1 VSAMHAIDRKLM
13 RDFRRLWAQALAI
26 ALVLA
31 CGVAI
36 VLISF
41 GMYRA
46 LDETRTAYYERN
58 RFADLFTAVRRAPID
73 LLPEIGAIPGV
84 QAVDARV
91 SGTVIL
97 DVPGLPEAAVG
108 RILSLPETDEPILN
122 APILLTGTLPQTAF
136 EIAVNRPFAL
146 ANGLRTG
153 DVIEANLNGR
163 KRPLTIS
170 GTVLS
175 PEFVY
180 TIGPG
185 AMMPD
190 NSTFGILWMRQDAA
204 AAAFDMTGAF
214 NDLSLRLEARAPIQP
229 VIDALDNLLEPYGS
243 LGAYGRDR
251 QQSNSFLDAEIR
263 QLRGMAT
270 ILPPV
275 FFGISAF
282 LVAMVMGRIV
292 ALERS
297 EIGLL
302 KALGYSDLE
311 ICIHY
316 LMLAGLIA
324 VAGIGIGWAV
334 GTWLAWG
341 MSQLYAQFF
350 DFPFLVFHVSPWVYG
365 LSGLLALLTTT
376 LGAARSAIVAAGLAP
391 AVAMLPPAPPKFR
404 QSLVDRAMAL
414 ARLSQPTIMILR
426 SLTRW
431 PVRSALT
438 MLGVAMA
445 VASVMASSGMS
456 DAFKV
461 IVDQAFHQSNRQD
474 AMLMFAEDLPLS
486 VITDVGR
493 LPGVRQVEGMQYHSA
508 ILRNGPYEKR
518 VSVEARLPAP
528 DLSRVVADDGTVLD
542 APPGGI
548 LLSERLADQLHVTVG
563 ETVSAELLT
572 GVRGT
577 YDLRVTGIVTQYF
590 GLGAYVD
597 LTYINKLMR
606 QSPRISVANVLL
618 DTTQMD
624 ALHAAIKST
633 PNLIGTNMLAQTRQ
647 SFQETINQNVTIM
660 TTIYVTIAVLITIG
674 VTYNSA
680 RILLSERSRELA
692 SLRILGFSRWQV
704 SYILIGETMLL
715 AVLAQPFGWALGH
728 LLGRAMTSSFS
739 SDLYNIPLVTD
750 VRAFAMASLIVLAAA
765 LGSVLIVRR
774 RLDNLDLVEVMKT
787 RE

>member
-1 VSAMHAIDRKLM
+1 MAMHAIDKKLL

-58 RFADLFTAVRRAPID
+58 RFADLFATVRRAPVG
-73 LLPEIGAIPGV
+73 LLREIGAIPGV

-97 DVPGLPEAAVG
+97 DVPGLTEAAVG
-108 RILSLPETDEPILN
+108 RILSLPETDAPNLN
-122 APILLTGTLPQTAF
+122 LPILLSGNLPQADSDV
-136 EIAVNRPFAL
+136 AVNRPFAL
-146 ANGLRTG
+146 ANHLRIG
-153 DVIEANLNGR
+153 DAIEVNLNGR

-175 PEFVY
+175 PEFIY

-185 AMMPD
+185 ALLPD
-190 NSTFGILWMRQDAA
+190 NRTFGVLWMRHDAA

-214 NDLSLRLEARAPIQP
+214 NDLSLKLDARAAEKP
-229 VIDALDNLLEPYGS
+229 VIAALDILLEPYGS

-251 QQSNSFLDAEIR
+251 QQSNSFLDAEIK
-263 QLRGMAT
+263 QLRSMST

-292 ALERS
+292 TLERC

-302 KALGYSDLE
+302 KAVGYSDVE
-311 ICIHY
+311 ICLHY

-334 GTWLAWG
+334 GTWLAWK
-341 MSQLYAQFF
+341 MSLQYAQFY
-350 DFPFLVFHVSPWVYG
+350 DFPFLVFHVSPGVYG
-365 LSGLLALLTTT
+365 LSGLLALFTTT
-376 LGAARSAIVAAGLAP
+376 LGAARSAMLAARLAP

-404 QSLVDRAMAL
+404 QTVIDRAISY
-414 ARLSQPTIMILR
+414 ARLSQPTTMILR

-431 PVRSALT
+431 PLRSAMTL
-438 MLGVAMA
+438 LGISMA
-445 VASVMASSGMS
+445 VASVMAASGMRNS
-456 DAFKV
+456 LEAL
-461 IVDQAFHQSNRQD
+461 VDQAFYQSNRQD

-486 VITDVGR
+486 VLEDVGR
-493 LPGVRQVEGMQYHSA
+493 LPGVRQVEGMQYHAA
-508 ILRNGPYEKR
+508 ILHHGLYQKR
-518 VSVEARLPAP
+518 LSIEARLPGP
-528 DLSRVVADDGTVLD
+528 DLSRVIADDGKVLD

-548 LLSERLADQLHVTVG
+548 MLSKRLAGQLHVAIG
-563 ETVSAELLT
+563 DTVSAEFLS

-577 YDLRVTGIVTQYF
+577 FDLRVTGIVTQYF

-597 LTYINKLMR
+597 LKYINRLLR
-606 QSPRISVANVLL
+606 QSPRISVADVTV
-618 DTTQMD
+618 DAAQID
-624 ALHAAIKST
+624 ALHAAIKQT
-633 PNLIGTNMLAQTRQ
+633 PNLIGSSMMVQTRR
-647 SFQETINQNVTIM
+647 SFQATISQNVAVM
-660 TTIYVTIAVLITIG
+660 TTIYITIAVLITIG

-692 SLRILGFSRWQV
+692 SLRILGFTRWQV

-715 AVLAQPFGWALGH
+715 ALLAQPLGWGLGN
-728 LLGRAMTSSFS
+728 LLGRAITSGFS
-739 SDLYNIPLVTD
+739 SDLYNIPLVS
-750 VRAFAMASLIVLAAA
+750 RPQGYALASLIVLGAA

-774 RLDNLDLVEVMKT
+774 RLDNLDLVDVMKT

>member
-1 VSAMHAIDRKLM
+1 MHAIDRKLM

>member
-1 VSAMHAIDRKLM
+1 MAMHAIDRKLL

-41 GMYRA
+41 GMYQA

-58 RFADLFTAVRRAPID
+58 RFADLFATVRRAPTG
-73 LLPEIGAIPGV
+73 LLNEIGAIPGV

-91 SGTVIL
+91 SGSVIL
-97 DVPGLPEAAVG
+97 DVPSLSEAAVG

-122 APILLTGTLPQTAF
+122 VPVLLSGTLPQTASDV
-136 EIAVNRPFAL
+136 AVNRPFAL
-146 ANGLRTG
+146 ANGLRVG
-153 DVIEANLNGR
+153 DVVKANLNGH

-175 PEFVY
+175 PEFIY

-185 AMMPD
+185 ALLPD
-190 NSTFGILWMRQDAA
+190 NRTFGILWMQHDAA
-204 AAAFDMTGAF
+204 AAVFDMTGAF
-214 NDLSLRLEARAPIQP
+214 NDISLKLDAHAQVQP
-229 VIDALDNLLEPYGS
+229 VIDALDVLLEPYGS

-251 QQSNSFLDAEIR
+251 QQSNGFLDAEIR
-263 QLRGMAT
+263 QLRGMAI

-292 ALERS
+292 TLERS

-302 KALGYSDLE
+302 KALGYADLE

-324 VAGIGIGWAV
+324 VVGVGIGWAV
-334 GTWLAWG
+334 GTWFAWK
-341 MSQLYAQFF
+341 MSLQYARFF
-350 DFPFLVFHVSPWVYG
+350 DFPFLIFHVSPWVYG

-376 LGAARSAIVAAGLAP
+376 VGAARSAIMAARLAP

-404 QSLVDRAMAL
+404 QTVMDRAVSL
-414 ARLSQPTIMILR
+414 ARLSQPTTMILR

-431 PVRSALT
+431 PLRSALT
-438 MLGVAMA
+438 MLGISMA
-445 VASVMASSGMS
+445 VASVMASSGMRNS
-456 DAFKV
+456 LSAL
-461 IVDQAFHQSNRQD
+461 VDQAFFQSNRQD
-474 AMLMFAEDLPLS
+474 AMLMFTEDLPLS
-486 VITDVGR
+486 VIVDVGH
-493 LPGVRQVEGMQYHSA
+493 LPGVRQVEGMQYHPA
-508 ILRNGPYEKR
+508 ILRHAQYEKR
-518 VSVEARLPAP
+518 IAIEARSATP
-528 DLSRVVADDGTVLD
+528 DLSRVIAENGSVLD

-548 LLSERLADQLHVTVG
+548 MLSHRLAAQLHVAVG
-563 ETVSAELLT
+563 DTVSAEFLS

-577 YDLRVTGIVTQYF
+577 FDLRVTAIVTQYF

-597 LTYINKLMR
+597 LHYINGLLR
-606 QSPRISVANVLL
+606 QSPRISVANVTV
-618 DTTQMD
+618 DVTQMD
-624 ALHAAIKST
+624 ALHAAIKET
-633 PNLIGTNMLAQTRQ
+633 PNLIGATMMAQARR
-647 SFQETINQNVTIM
+647 SFQATISQNITIM
-660 TTIYVTIAVLITIG
+660 TTIYITIAVLITIG

-692 SLRILGFSRWQV
+692 SLRILGFTRWQV

-715 AVLAQPFGWALGH
+715 AVLAQPLGWGLGH
-728 LLGRAMTSSFS
+728 LLGRAITSGFS
-739 SDLYNIPLVTD
+739 SDLYNIPLVSKPQGY
-750 VRAFAMASLIVLAAA
+750 AFASLIVLGAA
-765 LGSVLIVRR
+765 LGSVLLVRR
-774 RLDNLDLVEVMKT
+774 RLDNLNLVEVMKT

>member
-1 VSAMHAIDRKLM
+1 MHAIDKKLL

-36 VLISF
+36 VLISL

-46 LDETRTAYYERN
+46 LDETRTAYYARN
-58 RFADLFTAVRRAPID
+58 RFADLFATVRRAPTG
-73 LLPEIGAIPGV
+73 LLHEISAIPGV

-97 DVPGLPEAAVG
+97 DVPGLTEAAVG
-108 RILSLPETDEPILN
+108 RILSLPETDDPILN
-122 APILLTGTLPQTAF
+122 VPILLSGTLPLAASQVV
-136 EIAVNRPFAL
+136 VNRPFAL
-146 ANGLRTG
+146 ANRLRIG

-170 GTVLS
+170 GTALS
-175 PEFVY
+175 PEFIY

-185 AMMPD
+185 ALLPD
-190 NSTFGILWMRQDAA
+190 NRTFGILWIRYDAA
-204 AAAFDMTGAF
+204 AVAFDMTGAF
-214 NDLSLRLEARAPIQP
+214 NDLSLKLDRRTPVQP
-229 VIDALDNLLEPYGS
+229 VIDALDILLEPYGS
-243 LGAYGRDR
+243 LGAHGRDR
-251 QQSNSFLDAEIR
+251 QQSNSFLDAEIG
-263 QLRGMAT
+263 QLRSMAI

-292 ALERS
+292 TLERS

-311 ICIHY
+311 ICLHY

-324 VAGIGIGWAV
+324 LAGIGIGWAV
-334 GTWLAWG
+334 GTWLAWK
-341 MSQLYAQFF
+341 MSLQYARFF
-350 DFPFLVFHVSPWVYG
+350 DFPFLVFQVSAWVYG
-365 LSGLLALLTTT
+365 LSGLLALFTTT
-376 LGAARSAIVAAGLAP
+376 LGAARSAIIAARLAP
-391 AVAMLPPAPPKFR
+391 AVAMLPPVPPKFR
-404 QSLVDRAMAL
+404 QTWIDRVMAV
-414 ARLSQPTIMILR
+414 ARFSQPTVMILR

-431 PVRSALT
+431 PLRSALT
-438 MLGVAMA
+438 MLGISMA
-445 VASVMASSGMS
+445 VASVMASSGMRGS
-456 DAFKV
+456 LEGL
-461 IVDQAFHQSNRQD
+461 VDQAFYQSNRQD
-474 AMLMFAEDLPLS
+474 AMLMFAPDLPLS
-486 VITDVGR
+486 AIEDVGR
-493 LPGVRQVEGMQYHSA
+493 LPGVRQVEGLQYHPA
-508 ILRNGPYEKR
+508 VLRNAQYEKR
-518 VSVEARLPAP
+518 VAIEARSAAP
-528 DLSRVVADDGTVLD
+528 DLSRVIAGDGSVLD

-548 LLSERLADQLHVTVG
+548 MLSERLAGQLHVAISDTVRADFL
-563 ETVSAELLT
+563 S

-577 YDLRVTGIVTQYF
+577 YELRVTAIVTQYF

-597 LTYINKLMR
+597 LTYINRLLG
-606 QSPRISVANVLL
+606 QSPRISVANVTL
-618 DTTQMD
+618 DATQVD
-624 ALHAAIKST
+624 ALHAAIKTT
-633 PNLIGTNMLAQTRQ
+633 PNLIGTNMMAETRR
-647 SFQETINQNVTIM
+647 SFRATISQNVTIM
-660 TTIYVTIAVLITIG
+660 TTIYITIAVLITIG

-715 AVLAQPFGWALGH
+715 AVLAQPLGWGLGY
-728 LLGRAMTSSFS
+728 LLGLAITGSFA
-739 SDLYNIPLVTD
+739 SDLYSIPLISD
-750 VRAFAMASLIVLAAA
+750 PAGFATASLVVLAAA
-765 LGSVLIVRR
+765 LGSVLVVRR